1 MRNIGAAGLRVKR
14 LASNKIAFLR
24 NKIAFCGAH
33 PGAARGR
40 ERRRNERGRVLEQR
54 ISADG
59 GREAGGVIFGNILS
73 TPDYLTEK
81 D

>member
-40 ERRRNERGRVLEQR
+40 ERRRNERRTFSNNE
-54 ISADG
+54 SAVE
-59 GREAGGVIFGNILS
+59 RGVERGAERPL
-73 TPDYLTEK
+73 
-81 D
+81 